1 MRSDHWLSGFGA
13 VVLLIGS
20 IPCAAAQ
27 QRPGADTA
35 WRYRAAADIRRVRDC
50 PTAELLMTTKSALL
64 AIDATTG
71 GLAWQLDD
79 LPNLEAGLYWGGCD
93 AHTGISY
100 RKDKIV
106 AFDLGTGRRLWD
118 AAALPPF
125 QEIRGYVSLSR
136 DDLLLLFLR
145 TAASD
150 RALAAVQL
158 STGALRWQRDDVF
171 AQSPQFGGRGGVSDI
186 SEFQVVLTDSD
197 TTLILYVSPDGPMRL
212 DARSGATLWVGG
224 ALAGR
229 RVPAVREHAA
239 MRLVDSTLVIPYG
252 KGLLAL
258 DARDGRLLW
267 DSPDLLPRRAT
278 RLSPQS
284 TGLLVRAGR
293 AYVNVLDP
301 VTGSPRWA
309 HPLTVPTD
317 GAAYEIVGDR
327 YFVVAQDRLL
337 VADLATGDTTG
348 LATLSFDDGEHA
360 ELMFAA
366 DDHLLVA
373 SRQNLT
379 RVDFAGA
386 IAYHRFYH
394 APGASFFQVL
404 GGVSPG
410 ATFGSAA
417 FRSEYAYF
425 VTNAPDAAGR
435 SGNSLVR
442 VTLADGSEAG
452 RIWFRE
458 KAPKYRPDTARDQI
472 LIIADDRTLVAVR
485 FPVPVS

>member
-1 MRSDHWLSGFGA
+1 MKCHRWLSGLGA
-13 VVLLIGS
+13 TVLLMGS
-20 IPCAAAQ
+20 VPGAAT
-27 QRPGADTA
+27 QRLGADTA
-35 WRYRAAADIRRVRDC
+35 WRYRASSDIRRVHDC
-50 PTAELLMTTKSALL
+50 PKTELLMTTKSALV

-71 GLAWQLDD
+71 ALLWQLDD

-93 AHTGISY
+93 AQTGISY
-100 RKDKIV
+100 RKDEIV
-106 AFDLGTGRRLWD
+106 AFDLGSGRRLWD
-118 AAALPPF
+118 ASALPPQ

-136 DDLLLLFLR
+136 EDLLLLFLR

-150 RALAAVQL
+150 RALAAIQL
-158 STGALRWQRDDVF
+158 STGTLRWQRDDVF
-171 AQSPQFGGRGGVSDI
+171 TQSPQFGGRGGVSDI
-186 SEFQVVLTDSD
+186 TEFQVVLMDSD

-212 DARSGATLWVGG
+212 DARSGATLWVGS

-229 RVPAVREHAA
+229 RVPAVRDHAA
-239 MRLVDSTLVIPYG
+239 MRVVDSTLVIPYG

-258 DARDGRLLW
+258 DARDGHLLW
-267 DSPDLLPRRAT
+267 ELPDLLPTRAT

-301 VTGSPRWA
+301 ATGNARWSQ
-309 HPLTVPTD
+309 PLTVSTD

-348 LATLSFDDGEHA
+348 LATLPFEDGEHA
-360 ELMFAA
+360 ELMFAV

-386 IAYHRFYH
+386 IAYHRFYP
-394 APGASFFQVL
+394 APGASFFEVL

-417 FRSEYAYF
+417 FRSEYAFF
-425 VTNAPDAAGR
+425 VTNAPDASGR

-442 VTLADGSEAG
+442 VVLGDGTEAG
-452 RIWFRE
+452 RIWFHK
-458 KAPKYRPDTARDQI
+458 KAPRYRPDTARDQV
-472 LIIADDRTLVAVR
+472 LFFADDRTLVAVQ
-485 FPVPVS
+485 FPEPPAS